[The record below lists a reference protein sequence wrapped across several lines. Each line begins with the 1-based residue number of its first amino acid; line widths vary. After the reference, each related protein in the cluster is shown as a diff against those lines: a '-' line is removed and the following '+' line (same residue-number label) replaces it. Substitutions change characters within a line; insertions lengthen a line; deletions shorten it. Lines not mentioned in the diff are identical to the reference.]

1 MRPLDVLVVVALLDE
16 VQSVFDGS
24 GARVVRCGVGKVNA
38 TYATLKALAER
49 RPSLV
54 LNVGTA
60 GSPTFPTHTLVECT
74 RLVQRDIDASP
85 LGFPRGTTPFDETP
99 HVLTTPRRFAD
110 LPEGVLGTG
119 DNFETTLLPS
129 ADGLPHAPAAGPAV
143 PRPTVIDMEGF
154 AIAKVCALEG
164 VPFTAL
170 KYVTDGSDSNASTD
184 WAQNLPRAAARFR
197 EAFDR
202 LVRREA
208 T

>member
-1 MRPLDVLVVVALLDE
+1 VRPDDVLVVVALLEE
-16 VQSVFDGS
+16 VQTAFDGS

-38 TYATLKALAER
+38 TFATMKALSER
-49 RPSLV
+49 RPALV

-60 GSPTFPTHTLVECT
+60 GSPTFPTHALVECT
-74 RLVQRDIDASP
+74 RFVQRDIDASP

-99 HVLTTPRRFAD
+99 HVLEAPRRFPQ

-129 ADGLPHAPAAGPAV
+129 ADGLPHAPFHTSAV

-164 VPFTAL
+164 VPCCAL
-170 KYVTDGSDSNASTD
+170 KYVTDGSDSNASND

-197 EAFDR
+197 EAFNQ
-202 LVRREA
+202 LVR
-208 T
+208 

>member
-1 MRPLDVLVVVALLDE
+1 MRPQDVVVVVALLEE
-16 VQSVFDGS
+16 VQQVFEGT

-38 TYATLKALAER
+38 TFATLKAVMAQ
-49 RPSLV
+49 RPALV

-60 GSPTFPTHTLVECT
+60 GSPTFPTHALVECT
-74 RLVQRDIDASP
+74 RFVQRDIDASP
-85 LGFPRGTTPFDETP
+85 LGFARGTTPFDETP
-99 HVLTTPRRFAD
+99 HVLTAPRRFAD

-129 ADGLPHAPAAGPAV
+129 ADGLPHVTAASRSV

-164 VPFTAL
+164 VPCCAL

-202 LVRREA
+202 LLRG
-208 T
+208 

>member
-1 MRPLDVLVVVALLDE
+1 VRPDEVLVVVALLEE
-16 VQSVFDGS
+16 VQAAFDGS

-38 TYATLKALAER
+38 TFATLKAISQR
-49 RPSLV
+49 RPALV

-60 GSPTFPTHTLVECT
+60 GSPTFPTHSLVECT

-99 HVLTTPRRFAD
+99 HVLTLDRRFPE

-119 DNFETTLLPS
+119 DNFETTLLPA
-129 ADGLPHAPAAGPAV
+129 ADGLPPAPGHAPAV

-154 AIAKVCALEG
+154 AIAKVCALEA
-164 VPFTAL
+164 VPCCTL
-170 KYVTDGSDSNASTD
+170 KYVTDGSDPNASND

-202 LVRREA
+202 LLR
-208 T
+208 

>member
-38 TYATLKALAER
+38 TFATLKAVSER

-110 LPEGVLGTG
+110 FPEGVLGTG

>member
-1 MRPLDVLVVVALLDE
+1 VRPLDVLVVVALLDE